1 MKIYLILILVF
12 LIGNYLL
19 ELVARMLNLRALSP
33 ELPEEFR
40 GLMDAE
46 KYRRS
51 QEYIR
56 DCGHFRGIRASV
68 NLAAT
73 LGFLLFGGFPWAE
86 RLSRAG
92 GSTIVTGVLF
102 LGICAF
108 LSHVIDLPFDM
119 WKTFRIEQKYG
130 FNRTTWR
137 TFVLDLIKG
146 LLLGALLGGAVAA
159 AILWLFTTMGAS
171 AWLYAWGAV
180 TGFQVV
186 ILFVA
191 PVLIMPLFNKYT
203 PLPDGELRSTL
214 ETYIHAQQFKMRGLF
229 TMDGSRRS
237 TRSNAFFTG
246 FGRFRRI
253 VLFDTLIQ
261 KHTVPE
267 LLTVVAHEMG
277 HYKKRHVLLFL
288 LQSLVA
294 CGLIFALLPLFLYND
309 ALAAAFGMPHATV
322 YAGLVFFGFLFTPIS
337 VVLGIF
343 TNAVSRRCEY
353 QADAYAAQTTG
364 QPEALIAALKK
375 LNVDNYGHLTPHPFV
390 VALSY
395 SHPPVLERIRA
406 IRRLGECEGLQGR
419 DRDIKDRP

>member
-1 MKIYLILILVF
+1 MNIYFILLLVF
-12 LIGNYLL
+12 LVGNYLL
-19 ELVARMLNLRALSP
+19 DLVARICNLRTLSP
-33 ELPEEFR
+33 EPPAEFR
-40 GLMDAE
+40 ELLDAE

-56 DCGHFRGIRASV
+56 ECSRFGNWRNSV

-73 LGFLLFGGFPWAE
+73 LAFLLLGGFPWAD
-86 RLSRAG
+86 RAARAAG
-92 GSTIVTGVLF
+92 GGMIVTGLLF
-102 LGICAF
+102 LGICAL
-108 LSHVIDLPFDM
+108 LSQAVDLPFTVWD
-119 WKTFRIEQKYG
+119 TFRIEQKYG

-137 TFVLDLIKG
+137 TFVLDQLKG
-146 LLLGALLGGAVAA
+146 LLLGAVIGGPMAA
-159 AILWLFTTMGAS
+159 AVIWFFVAVGPS

-180 TGFQVV
+180 LAFQLV

-203 PLPDGELRSTL
+203 PLPESELKSAL
-214 ETYIHAQQFKMRGLF
+214 ETYIHAQRFKMRGLF

-237 TRSNAFFTG
+237 THSNAFFTG

-277 HYKKRHVLLFL
+277 HYKKRHILYGM
-288 LQSLVA
+288 LQSVA
-294 CGLIFALLPLFLYND
+294 VTGLIFALLPLFLYNG

-337 VVLGIF
+337 VFLSIF
-343 TNAVSRRCEY
+343 ANAVSRRCEY
-353 QADAYAAQTTG
+353 QADAYAVETTG
-364 QPEALIAALKK
+364 QPEAMIAALQK
-375 LNVDNYGHLTPHPFV
+375 LNVDNYAHLTPHPFV
-390 VALSY
+390 VALRY
-395 SHPPVLERIRA
+395 SHPPILERIRA
-406 IRRLGECEGLQGR
+406 IRHLSGR
-419 DRDIKDRP
+419 AISV